1 MLHRTEVRARIN
13 LRPAA
18 GYLITSFGHTP
29 SSFLLN
35 RRRHCAYEP
44 VTGRLVH
51 PPFVHAQV
59 GYVTIMAAFLLIP
72 CDMIRM
78 LQLEEG
84 FRRICCRIEL
94 LGALIEQ

>member
-1 MLHRTEVRARIN
+1 VRARIN

-35 RRRHCAYEP
+35 RRRHRAYEP

-59 GYVTIMAAFLLIP
+59 GYVTIMAAFLLNTLRHGSHASI
-72 CDMIRM
+72 
-78 LQLEEG
+78 G
-84 FRRICCRIEL
+84 RRIPAYLLPNRIAW
-94 LGALIEQ
+94 GFN